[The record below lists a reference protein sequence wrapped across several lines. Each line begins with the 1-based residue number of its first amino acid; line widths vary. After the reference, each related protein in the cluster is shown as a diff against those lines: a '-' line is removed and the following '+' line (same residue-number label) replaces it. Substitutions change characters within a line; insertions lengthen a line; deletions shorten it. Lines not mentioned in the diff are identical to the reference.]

1 MRILI
6 VEDETVIRF
15 NLELL
20 VEELGHTVLDS
31 VDTIENA
38 IDSLERESVD
48 LVFLDINVNTELDGI
63 DLAHHINL
71 RHKIPF
77 IYITSNSD
85 PKTVERAK
93 LTQPAAFLVKPF
105 NIEDLFTAI
114 EIGVSNFNNGR
125 VKENSESKQKDYII
139 VKDQGF
145 QRKVKMSEI
154 LYLSADHIYVT
165 IHLTSKKRYLVRD
178 SFTHF
183 LETLPQNFLRVHK
196 SYAVNLEH
204 VAAVNSTTLIVV
216 DQELPVGRKY
226 KEELLQLFE
235 EQ

>member
-1 MRILI
+1 MKVLI

-20 VEELGHTVLDS
+20 VDELEHTVVAS
-31 VDTIENA
+31 VDTVDDAMKLLQQE
-38 IDSLERESVD
+38 DVD
-48 LVFLDINVNTELDGI
+48 LVFLDINVNNQLDGI

-71 RHKIPF
+71 HHQIPF

-105 NIEDLFTAI
+105 DRDDIFTAI
-114 EIGVSNFNNGR
+114 EIGVSNYKSRKVQDTGR
-125 VKENSESKQKDYII
+125 KQKEYII
-139 VKDQGF
+139 VKDHGF
-145 QRKVKMSEI
+145 QRKVKISEI

-165 IHLTSKKRYLVRD
+165 VNLVSKKRYLVRD

-183 LETLPQNFLRVHK
+183 LDTLPPNFLRVHK
-196 SYAVNLEH
+196 SYAVNLDYVE
-204 VAAVNSTTLIVV
+204 AVNATTLIVAE
-216 DQELPVGRKY
+216 QELPIGRTY
-226 KEELLQLFE
+226 KEKLLQSFE